1 MRNQLN
7 LALRLRY
14 DGRAVTKGAQ
24 KNIAELNQIPKA
36 LDAHSSANEALT
48 KTTGQVSAAQTVAI
62 DAMERGSQAAYQ
74 HSHSTLGI
82 AEAHRQVSSTA
93 RESVTS
99 QERAITAVKSQTT
112 SQQDLIQAT
121 EQTAKS
127 QKISA
132 QANEQAN
139 QAAQRSS
146 DENQKQAR
154 TNQSVTN
161 STNQV
166 AKATKNRSTNQQQSI
181 RFTEQQRNAN
191 RKLVAA
197 NQQLGASQSK
207 VNSQLGQ
214 LSSGYN
220 QLAGS
225 IASVLSLGTAAMFVR
240 DTGNAQLLDTR
251 LQGLTGS
258 AQEYNAVQNYLFA
271 AADRLNTKYTTLAD
285 SYSRILNL
293 QEAGV
298 VTQSQGIKIL
308 EGFAN
313 AAAKTGA
320 SNVQLEQSLFG
331 MTQGMTAGVLRAEE
345 LNQVTEPLPGLM
357 QKLDKAAGQA
367 AGGFRQ
373 MVNDGKVTS
382 QMFKQYLIKAFDEY
396 AGAAEATEG
405 KINASFA
412 EMSNEYQR
420 LIRHYEQPVNFA
432 VTTVVSS
439 ITEAMQALRENQEI
453 VDGLTTSATLL
464 AVVIGSR
471 LAGSVYRSAT
481 AFTTNAVSTHK
492 ALQAQV
498 QLAAQ
503 TKRNAAIELQ
513 HSIQQQQ
520 AAQRQLAMARNTV
533 MRTNAIHNLAL
544 ANQRAAAAQATHTAA
559 TTAYTAAATRASFAT
574 RALTGAMGLLGGPV
588 GLAVT
593 AGLAIAYFATQGDSG
608 ARSASELKSKVD
620 ELAGGFETLTAK
632 ARAARLVEVNRTFES
647 TSKQIQE
654 AKQEIKQLKNE
665 VQNGILISNNS
676 IFGVGQMARIQL
688 SKNQIKKSNEEIALQ
703 EAKVEQL
710 VAEQNRL
717 LTLQKQL
724 KGEIAKPTPTQ
735 KPETNTQPSAL
746 PENIQR
752 LQLSLLDE
760 EARLK
765 ASHEKRRQMVIAAR
779 ESDAANKAKYDAI
792 LKQLDAKHTEDV
804 KALAQKRENDKTRIQ
819 NQSEEKRRNDLRAAL
834 ENRIA
839 QIKGHA
845 NREALA
851 AYENELAV
859 EQARQQARIDAA
871 RRKSI
876 GLAAN
881 DESGEIKYNAN
892 NQIRDIERQQE
903 LLAAEGF
910 HSEVE
915 KREWDHQERLMQ
927 LKTKNTGALQQHLV
941 QFANWEKKNAAEK
954 TDAVLGLGMAG
965 LKAMGQQS
973 KKAFKMYKAFA
984 ISQALIKTYESATGA
999 YSALAWIKPIGP
1011 ALGAAAA
1018 AAAIAM
1024 GMAQV
1029 RQIKAQQPS
1038 GIAHGGLDYV
1048 PNESTYL
1055 LQRGERVL
1063 SPKQNIE
1070 VSAMARHYNAGNR
1083 AQSGGGNLSFNIT
1096 NHVIVQGATDEVSA
1110 QRTGNDVANQIRG
1123 LILQD
1128 IQENGVI
1135 IQSIRRVA

>member
-1 MRNQLN
+1 MKNQLN
-7 LALRLRY
+7 LALRLKY
-14 DGRAVTKGAQ
+14 DGKAVTSGAAR
-24 KNIAELNQIPKA
+24 NVRELNQIPQA
-36 LDAHSSANEALT
+36 LS
-48 KTTGQVSAAQTVAI
+48 
-62 DAMERGSQAAYQ
+62 
-74 HSHSTLGI
+74 
-82 AEAHRQVSSTA
+82 RQ
-93 RESVTS
+93 
-99 QERAITAVKSQTT
+99 
-112 SQQDLIQAT
+112 
-121 EQTAKS
+121 
-127 QKISA
+127 
-132 QANEQAN
+132 
-139 QAAQRSS
+139 
-146 DENQKQAR
+146 
-154 TNQSVTN
+154 
-161 STNQV
+161 
-166 AKATKNRSTNQQQSI
+166 
-181 RFTEQQRNAN
+181 
-191 RKLVAA
+191 VAA
-197 NQQLGASQSK
+197 NQRLGASQGQLMRQQSAMG
-207 VNSQLGQ
+207 SQLGV
-214 LSSGYN
+214 LSSGYD
-220 QLAGS
+220 QLAAS
-225 IASVLSLGTAAMFVR
+225 IASVVSLGTAAMFVR

-251 LQGLTGS
+251 LRGLTDT
-258 AQEYNAVQNYLFA
+258 AREYNAVQNYLFA
-271 AADRLNTKYTTLAD
+271 TADRLNTNYSTLAD

-298 VTQSQGIKIL
+298 VSQTQGVAIL

-382 QMFKQYLIKAFDEY
+382 QMFKQYLIKAFDDY

-412 EMSNEYQR
+412 EMGNEYQR

-432 VTTVVSS
+432 VTRVVGS
-439 ITEAMQALRENQEI
+439 ITDAMQLLRENEGI
-453 VDGLTTSATLL
+453 VEGLTTSATAL

-471 LAGSVYRSAT
+471 LAGSAYNSAK
-481 AFTTNAVSTHK
+481 AFTTNAIASHK

-503 TKRNAAIELQ
+503 AKRSAVAQ
-513 HSIQQQQ
+513 HQ
-520 AAQRQLAMARNTV
+520 AAVQAQQFAQHQLKVARTTEL
-533 MRTNAIHNLAL
+533 RSRAITKLAI
-544 ANQRAAAAQATHTAA
+544 ANQRASATQAALTAA
-559 TTAYTAAATRASFAT
+559 TNTYSAAAARASVVTRGFTAA
-574 RALTGAMGLLGGPV
+574 LGLLGGPV

-593 AGLAIAYFATQGDSG
+593 AGLAIAYFASQN
-608 ARSASELKSKVD
+608 D
-620 ELAGGFETLTAK
+620 EA
-632 ARAARLVEVNRTFES
+632 S
-647 TSKQIQE
+647 TSSK
-654 AKQEIKQLKNE
+654 KLKVHLYE
-665 VQNGILISNNS
+665 LGDAFDS
-676 IFGVGQMARIQL
+676 VGNTASRA
-688 SKNQIKKSNEEIALQ
+688 QIKRAQKEAANYTKNIEAAYTKLTTLKKRQAQSGSDRSKFMYAQQIAEVERYIASQSKLRAEKLKLANEAANLNKSLESIDWKMLQNESSSA
-703 EAKVEQL
+703 
-710 VAEQNRL
+710 
-717 LTLQKQL
+717 T
-724 KGEIAKPTPTQ
+724 T
-735 KPETNTQPSAL
+735 AL
-746 PENIQR
+746 PENIKR

-765 ASHEKRRQMVIAAR
+765 ASYEKRRQMVVTAR
-779 ESDAANKAKYDAI
+779 DKDTANKAKYDAI
-792 LKQLDAKHTEDV
+792 LKQLDAKYTEDV

-819 NQSEEKRRNDLRAAL
+819 NQAEEKRRNDLRAAL

-859 EQARQQARIDAA
+859 EQAKQQARVDAA
-871 RRKSI
+871 RRQSF

-881 DESGEIKYNAN
+881 DEKGEIKYNAD

-941 QFANWEKKNAAEK
+941 KFANWEKKNAAEK
-954 TDAVLGLGMAG
+954 SDAVLGLGAAG
-965 LKAMGQQS
+965 LKALGQQS
-973 KKAFKMYKAFA
+973 KTAFKMYKAFA
-984 ISQALIKTYESATGA
+984 ISQALIKTYESATSA
-999 YSALAWIKPIGP
+999 YASLAPIPVVGP

-1018 AAAIAM
+1018 AAAVAM
-1024 GMAQV
+1024 GLQQV
-1029 RQIKAQQPS
+1029 RQIKSQQPAA

-1083 AQSGGGNLSFNIT
+1083 AKSGGDIKFNIT
-1096 NHVIVQGATDEVSA
+1096 NHVVVQGSTDEASA

>member
-14 DGRAVTKGAQ
+14 DGRAVTSGTAR
-24 KNIAELNQIPKA
+24 NLRDLNQLPHA
-36 LDAHSSANEALT
+36 LN
-48 KTTGQVSAAQTVAI
+48 
-62 DAMERGSQAAYQ
+62 
-74 HSHSTLGI
+74 
-82 AEAHRQVSSTA
+82 RQ
-93 RESVTS
+93 
-99 QERAITAVKSQTT
+99 
-112 SQQDLIQAT
+112 
-121 EQTAKS
+121 
-127 QKISA
+127 
-132 QANEQAN
+132 
-139 QAAQRSS
+139 
-146 DENQKQAR
+146 
-154 TNQSVTN
+154 
-161 STNQV
+161 
-166 AKATKNRSTNQQQSI
+166 
-181 RFTEQQRNAN
+181 
-191 RKLVAA
+191 VAA
-197 NQQLGASQSK
+197 NQRLGASQGQLMRQQSAMG
-207 VNSQLGQ
+207 SQLGL
-214 LSSGYN
+214 LSSGYD

-225 IASVLSLGTAAMFVR
+225 IASIVSLGTAAMFVR

-271 AADRLNTKYTTLAD
+271 TADRLNTKYTTLAD

-464 AVVIGSR
+464 AVVIGSK
-471 LAGSVYRSAT
+471 LVGSAAQSAT
-481 AFTTNAVSTHK
+481 AFASQAVAK
-492 ALQAQV
+492 NRALQASLA
-498 QLAAQ
+498 LAAQ
-503 TKRNAAIELQ
+503 EQRSAVIQHKAAVQAQQFAQHQLNVARTTELR
-513 HSIQQQQ
+513 SRAI
-520 AAQRQLAMARNTV
+520 AQLA
-533 MRTNAIHNLAL
+533 I
-544 ANQRAAAAQATHTAA
+544 ANQRAVATQATLTAA
-559 TTAYTAAATRASFAT
+559 TNTYTAAASRASIAV
-574 RALTGAMGLLGGPV
+574 RAASGAMALMGGPV
-588 GLAVT
+588 GAAMM

-620 ELAGGFETLTAK
+620 ELAGGFDTLTAK

-647 TSKQIQE
+647 TSKRIQK

-676 IFGVGQMARIQL
+676 IFGVGQMARVKL

-735 KPETNTQPSAL
+735 KPETNTPSAL

-779 ESDAANKAKYDAI
+779 ESDAANKTKYDAI
-792 LKQLDAKHTEDV
+792 LKQLDAKHTEDI

-819 NQSEEKRRNDLRAAL
+819 NQAEEKRRNDLRAAL

-851 AYENELAV
+851 AYENQLAV

-871 RRKSI
+871 RRQSI

-881 DESGEIKYNAN
+881 DESGEIKYNAD

-910 HSEVE
+910 HSEIE

-927 LKTKNTGALQQHLV
+927 LKTKNTGALQQHLME
-941 QFANWEKKNAAEK
+941 FANWEKKNTVER
-954 TDAVLGLGMAG
+954 TSAVLGLGMVG

-999 YSALAWIKPIGP
+999 YASLASIPVVGP

-1018 AAAIAM
+1018 AAAVAM
-1024 GMAQV
+1024 GLQQV
-1029 RQIKAQQPS
+1029 RQIKSQQPAA

-1083 AQSGGGNLSFNIT
+1083 AQSGGGNVSFNIT
-1096 NHVIVQGATDEVSA
+1096 NHVVVQGATDEASA

>member
-1 MRNQLN
+1 MKNQLN
-7 LALRLRY
+7 LALRLKY
-14 DGRAVTKGAQ
+14 DGRAVTSGTAR
-24 KNIAELNQIPKA
+24 NLRDLNQLPQA
-36 LDAHSSANEALT
+36 LN
-48 KTTGQVSAAQTVAI
+48 
-62 DAMERGSQAAYQ
+62 
-74 HSHSTLGI
+74 
-82 AEAHRQVSSTA
+82 RQM
-93 RESVTS
+93 
-99 QERAITAVKSQTT
+99 
-112 SQQDLIQAT
+112 
-121 EQTAKS
+121 
-127 QKISA
+127 
-132 QANEQAN
+132 
-139 QAAQRSS
+139 
-146 DENQKQAR
+146 
-154 TNQSVTN
+154 
-161 STNQV
+161 
-166 AKATKNRSTNQQQSI
+166 
-181 RFTEQQRNAN
+181 
-191 RKLVAA
+191 AA
-197 NQQLGASQSK
+197 NQRLGASQGQLMRQQSAMG
-207 VNSQLGQ
+207 SQLGL
-214 LSSGYN
+214 LSSGYD

-225 IASVLSLGTAAMFVR
+225 IASIVSLGTAAMFVR

-271 AADRLNTKYTTLAD
+271 TADRLNTKYTTLAD

-320 SNVQLEQSLFG
+320 SNVQLGQSLFG

-357 QKLDKAAGQA
+357 QKLDKASGQA

-382 QMFKQYLIKAFDEY
+382 QMFKQYLIKAFDDY

-464 AVVIGSR
+464 AVVIGSK
-471 LAGSVYRSAT
+471 LVGSAAQSAT
-481 AFTTNAVSTHK
+481 AFASQAVAK
-492 ALQAQV
+492 NRALRAGLA
-498 QLAAQ
+498 LAAQ
-503 TKRNAAIELQ
+503 EQRSAVIQHKAAVQAQQFAQHQLNVARTTELR
-513 HSIQQQQ
+513 SRAI
-520 AAQRQLAMARNTV
+520 AQLA
-533 MRTNAIHNLAL
+533 I
-544 ANQRAAAAQATHTAA
+544 ANQRAVATQATLTAA
-559 TTAYTAAATRASFAT
+559 TNTYTAAASRASIAV
-574 RALTGAMGLLGGPV
+574 RAASGAMALMGGPV
-588 GLAVT
+588 GAAMM

-647 TSKQIQE
+647 TSKQIKE

-676 IFGVGQMARIQL
+676 IFGVSQMAQVKL

-779 ESDAANKAKYDAI
+779 EGDAANKEKYDAI
-792 LKQLDAKHTEDV
+792 LKQLDAKYAEDV

-819 NQSEEKRRNDLRAAL
+819 NQAEEKRRNDLRAAL

-851 AYENELAV
+851 AYESELAV

-881 DESGEIKYNAN
+881 DESGEIKYNAD

-927 LKTKNTGALQQHLV
+927 LKTKNTGAMQQHLV

-1048 PNESTYL
+1048 PNESTYV

-1096 NHVIVQGATDEVSA
+1096 NHVIVQGATDEASA

>member
-1 MRNQLN
+1 MKNQLN
-7 LALRLRY
+7 LALRLKY
-14 DGRAVTKGAQ
+14 DGRAVTSGTAR
-24 KNIAELNQIPKA
+24 NLRDLNQLPQA
-36 LDAHSSANEALT
+36 LN
-48 KTTGQVSAAQTVAI
+48 
-62 DAMERGSQAAYQ
+62 
-74 HSHSTLGI
+74 
-82 AEAHRQVSSTA
+82 RQ
-93 RESVTS
+93 
-99 QERAITAVKSQTT
+99 
-112 SQQDLIQAT
+112 
-121 EQTAKS
+121 
-127 QKISA
+127 
-132 QANEQAN
+132 
-139 QAAQRSS
+139 
-146 DENQKQAR
+146 
-154 TNQSVTN
+154 
-161 STNQV
+161 
-166 AKATKNRSTNQQQSI
+166 
-181 RFTEQQRNAN
+181 
-191 RKLVAA
+191 VAA
-197 NQQLGASQSK
+197 NQRLGASQGQLMRQQSAMG
-207 VNSQLGQ
+207 SQLGL
-214 LSSGYN
+214 LSSGYD

-225 IASVLSLGTAAMFVR
+225 IASIVSLGTAAMFVR

-271 AADRLNTKYTTLAD
+271 TADRLNTKYTTLTT
-285 SYSRILNL
+285 SYAKLLNL
-293 QEAGV
+293 QESGLL
-298 VTQSQGIKIL
+298 TQNEGIKIL
-308 EGFAN
+308 EGYAN
-313 AAAKTGA
+313 AAAKTGSSA
-320 SNVQLEQSLFG
+320 VQLEQSLFG
-331 MTQGMTAGVLRAEE
+331 LEQGMGNGVIRAEE
-345 LNQVTEPLPGLM
+345 FNQITDPMPGLL
-357 QKLDKAAGQA
+357 QKIEKAAGL
-367 AGGFRQ
+367 AGGGLRK
-373 MVNDGKVTS
+373 MVNDGQVTS
-382 QMFKQYLIKAFDEY
+382 QMFKQYLIKAFDDY

-412 EMSNEYQR
+412 EMGNEYQR

-471 LAGSVYRSAT
+471 LAGNAYRSAA

-513 HSIQQQQ
+513 HSVQQQQ

-544 ANQRAAAAQATHTAA
+544 ANQRAAAAQAVHTAA

-593 AGLAIAYFATQGDSG
+593 AGLAIAYFANQSDEASTSSKKLKVHLYELGDAFDSVGNASSVAQIKRAQKEAANYTKNIEEAYTKLATLKKRQSQSGSDRSKFVYAQQITQVERYITAQSKLR
-608 ARSASELKSKVD
+608 AEKLKLASE
-620 ELAGGFETLTAK
+620 
-632 ARAARLVEVNRTFES
+632 AANLNSNLNSIDWKMLEENATS
-647 TSKQIQE
+647 TS
-654 AKQEIKQLKNE
+654 
-665 VQNGILISNNS
+665 
-676 IFGVGQMARIQL
+676 
-688 SKNQIKKSNEEIALQ
+688 
-703 EAKVEQL
+703 
-710 VAEQNRL
+710 
-717 LTLQKQL
+717 
-724 KGEIAKPTPTQ
+724 
-735 KPETNTQPSAL
+735 SAL

-792 LKQLDAKHTEDV
+792 LTQLDVKHTADV

-819 NQSEEKRRNDLRAAL
+819 NQAEEKRRNDLRAAL

-881 DESGEIKYNAN
+881 DESGEIKYNAD

-954 TDAVLGLGMAG
+954 SDAVQGLGAAG
-965 LKAMGQQS
+965 LKALGQQS
-973 KKAFKMYKAFA
+973 KTAFKMYKAFA
-984 ISQALIKTYESATGA
+984 ISQALIKTYESATSA
-999 YSALAWIKPIGP
+999 YASLAPIPIVGP

-1018 AAAIAM
+1018 AAAVAM
-1024 GMAQV
+1024 GLQQV
-1029 RQIKAQQPS
+1029 RQIKSQQPAA

-1083 AQSGGGNLSFNIT
+1083 AQSGGGNVSFNIT
-1096 NHVIVQGATDEVSA
+1096 NHVIVQGATDEASA

>member
-1 MRNQLN
+1 MKNQLN
-7 LALRLRY
+7 LALRLKY
-14 DGRAVTKGAQ
+14 DGRAVTSGTAR
-24 KNIAELNQIPKA
+24 NLRDLNQLPQA
-36 LDAHSSANEALT
+36 LN
-48 KTTGQVSAAQTVAI
+48 
-62 DAMERGSQAAYQ
+62 
-74 HSHSTLGI
+74 
-82 AEAHRQVSSTA
+82 RQ
-93 RESVTS
+93 
-99 QERAITAVKSQTT
+99 
-112 SQQDLIQAT
+112 
-121 EQTAKS
+121 
-127 QKISA
+127 
-132 QANEQAN
+132 
-139 QAAQRSS
+139 
-146 DENQKQAR
+146 
-154 TNQSVTN
+154 
-161 STNQV
+161 
-166 AKATKNRSTNQQQSI
+166 
-181 RFTEQQRNAN
+181 
-191 RKLVAA
+191 VAA
-197 NQQLGASQSK
+197 NQRLGASQGQLMRQQSAMG
-207 VNSQLGQ
+207 SQLGL
-214 LSSGYN
+214 LSSGYD

-225 IASVLSLGTAAMFVR
+225 IASIVSLGTAAMFVR

-251 LQGLTGS
+251 LQGLTDS

-271 AADRLNTKYTTLAD
+271 TADRLNTKYTTLAD

-357 QKLDKAAGQA
+357 QKLDKAAGQV

-439 ITEAMQALRENQEI
+439 ITEAMQALRENEEI

-471 LAGSVYRSAT
+471 LAGSAYRSAA

-520 AAQRQLAMARNTV
+520 AAQRQLAMARNTM

-544 ANQRAAAAQATHTAA
+544 ANQRAAAAQAVHTAA

-593 AGLAIAYFATQGDSG
+593 AGLAIAYFANQS
-608 ARSASELKSKVD
+608 D
-620 ELAGGFETLTAK
+620 EA
-632 ARAARLVEVNRTFES
+632 S
-647 TSKQIQE
+647 TSSKKLKVHLYELGDAFDSVGNASSVAQIKRAQKE
-654 AKQEIKQLKNE
+654 AANYTKNIEEAYTKLATLKKRQAQSGSDRSKFVYAQQITEVERYITAQSKLRAEKLKLANE
-665 VQNGILISNNS
+665 AANLNSNLNS
-676 IFGVGQMARIQL
+676 IDWKML
-688 SKNQIKKSNEEIALQ
+688 EENA
-703 EAKVEQL
+703 
-710 VAEQNRL
+710 
-717 LTLQKQL
+717 TS
-724 KGEIAKPTPTQ
+724 TS
-735 KPETNTQPSAL
+735 SAL

-779 ESDAANKAKYDAI
+779 ESDATNKAKYDAI
-792 LKQLDAKHTEDV
+792 LKQLDAKYAEDV

-871 RRKSI
+871 RRQSI

-881 DESGEIKYNAN
+881 DESGEIKYNAD

-927 LKTKNTGALQQHLV
+927 LKTKNTGALQQHLME
-941 QFANWEKKNAAEK
+941 FANWEKKNTVER
-954 TDAVLGLGMAG
+954 TSAVLGLGMAG

-1048 PNESTYL
+1048 PNESTYV

-1083 AQSGGGNLSFNIT
+1083 AQSGGGNISFNIT
-1096 NHVIVQGATDEVSA
+1096 NHVVVQGATDEASA